1 MLIGPTSVLC
11 DQSGILVAS
20 SSDVNPVNKFV
31 DLYMADQL
39 PAPMNEGTIDP
50 KILKL
55 YVMLHDNQ
63 EGPVDRY
70 SSCTTFILLPFI
82 VISRLEVFASEVLL
96 LLDQYSSN

>member
-1 MLIGPTSVLC
+1 M
-11 DQSGILVAS
+11 
-20 SSDVNPVNKFV
+20 NPVNKFV